1 MQKASEAATLTEMV
15 AQATKAAGGGA
26 APTISFGK
34 GDKVKAVR
42 GDMTGSIGKVVA
54 VDPMERVVTL
64 EMDNIIGQ
72 EIVAGKQLQFLVDDL
87 VKYILQGAH
96 VKVAE
101 GIYAG
106 ETGSQR
112 VPRPT

>member
-1 MQKASEAATLTEMV
+1 MV
-15 AQATKAAGGGA
+15 AQATRQ
-26 APTISFGK
+26 PVLVLPRRFPGK
-34 GDKVKAVR
+34 GDKAGSR

-72 EIVAGKQLQFLVDDL
+72 LLPRSNCNFLMTTL
-87 VKYILQGAH
+87 KYILQGAH

-106 ETGSQR
+106 ETDGIVMVNEAENVSWS
-112 VPRPT
+112 